1 MFFVLFFAC
10 GEKTTDSAD
19 SFDMISEFE
28 SQLVGRFNSSAQSQ
42 SNPNYYDVSLHA
54 CPVDAPDLGEH
65 VLYIEQALSTDLQ
78 APYRQRLY
86 VLEVLEEGVSVRSN
100 IYTLADED
108 AYIGLCNEGDVAT
121 FQASDA
127 TLKEGCHV
135 ELTWNGTGFEGQ
147 TEEGSCPS
155 DMNGASYATS
165 FVTTTPTSI
174 ESWDQG
180 WNSAGNQVWGAVDGA
195 YIFDRLD

>member
-1 MFFVLFFAC
+1 MLFALILAC

-19 SFDMISEFE
+19 SFDVISEFE
-28 SQLVGRFNSSAQSQ
+28 AQLVGRFNSSAQSIEDP
-42 SNPNYYDVSLHA
+42 SYYDVTLSA
-54 CPVDAPDLGEH
+54 CPVSAPDLGDH
-65 VLYIEQALSTDLQ
+65 VLYIEQALSTDLRS
-78 APYRQRLY
+78 PYRQRLY
-86 VLEVLEEGVSVRSN
+86 VLDVTEEGVAVRST
-100 IYTLADED
+100 IYTLENED
-108 AYIGLCNEGDVAT
+108 AYVGLCDESEMAS

-135 ELTWNGTGFEGQ
+135 DLTWNGTGFEGQ

-165 FVTTTPTSI
+165 FVTTTPTRI

-180 WNSAGNQVWGAVDGA
+180 WSANGNQVWGAVEGA
-195 YIFDRLD
+195 YIFERLD